1 MVTYYCPN
9 CWTILDEK
17 DQVCP
22 KCGYI
27 IKDYQDLSYE
37 DKLLN
42 ALHHPVPERRIIAA
56 QVLGILKSQRALI
69 EFLKILESEEED
81 YFILRSIL
89 LAAANIN
96 HPNRIILLQKAS
108 RHPSALVRRLADE
121 LLAQISSGQAERDP
135 D

>member
-1 MVTYYCPN
+1 M
-9 CWTILDEK
+9 
-17 DQVCP
+17 
-22 KCGYI
+22 
-27 IKDYQDLSYE
+27 
-37 DKLLN
+37 LLN

-108 RHPSALVRRLADE
+108 QHPSALVRRLAVE
-121 LLAQISSGQAERDP
+121 LLDQLSSGQAERDQ

>member
-1 MVTYYCPN
+1 MVTYYCPH

-22 KCGYI
+22 KCGYV

-37 DKLLN
+37 DMLLN

-108 RHPSALVRRLADE
+108 QHPSALVRRLAVE
-121 LLAQISSGQAERDP
+121 LLDQLSSGQAERDQ

>member
-1 MVTYYCPN
+1 MVTYYCPH
-9 CWTILDEK
+9 CWTILDEN

-22 KCGYI
+22 KCGYV
-27 IKDYQDLSYE
+27 IKDYQELSYE

-89 LAAANIN
+89 LAAAKIN
-96 HPNRIILLQKAS
+96 HPNRIILLHKAS
-108 RHPSALVRRLADE
+108 QHPSALVRRLAGGILDQ
-121 LLAQISSGQAERDP
+121 LSSGQAESNQD
-135 D
+135 